1 MFNMDISNSSNTL
14 ILSNNFKESIIEPL
28 RVNYTRSFHHCFFE
42 NLLLILREDFIIEI
56 TSQFIVKH
64 WNHKRSIF
72 FFYIILQLKCEHVL

>member
-14 ILSNNFKESIIEPL
+14 ILTNNFKESIIEPL

-42 NLLLILREDFIIEI
+42 NLLLILRKDL
-56 TSQFIVKH
+56 SQFIVKH

-72 FFYIILQLKCEHVL
+72 FCDIILRLKCEHVL